1 MGRLDGKVAIVTG
14 AGSGM
19 GRASA
24 RLFAAEGAKVVCADR
39 SGAQDDTAGEIGG
52 AALAVQADVS
62 DSAQVKA
69 MVNAAVSTFGRLDV
83 LFNNAGFGG
92 AYAPLV
98 DVDEETFDRIVAT
111 NFKGVYLGMRHA
123 IPAMIA
129 NGGGSIV
136 NTTSAASLVG
146 MKNLS
151 IYGGAKGAVVL
162 MSKSA
167 ALDYAA
173 HGIRINCVCPASTSR
188 RRRPSPR
195 FRRRS
200 SDGASPRTSPAR
212 HCSSPATSRPLS
224 PERRWPSTAGTPSA
238 RSAKRP
244 PGHYIFP
251 VFRLSIISR
260 AGSDWEGSYAGW
272 RRTVT

>member
-39 SGAQDDTAGEIGG
+39 SGAQDEAAKEIGPD
-52 AALAVQADVS
+52 AVPVQVDVS

-69 MVNAAVSTFGRLDV
+69 MVDTAVSAFGRLDV

-92 AYAPLV
+92 AYAPLC

-123 IPAMIA
+123 IPVMISQ
-129 NGGGSIV
+129 GGGSIV

-151 IYGGAKGAVVL
+151 IYGGAKGGVVL
-162 MSKSA
+162 MSKAA
-167 ALDYAA
+167 ALDYADN
-173 HGIRINCVCPASTSR
+173 GIRVNCVCPGVTWTGLS
-188 RRRPSPR
+188 
-195 FRRRS
+195 
-200 SDGASPRTSPAR
+200 GAGGVDEPP
-212 HCSSPATSRPLS
+212 PD
-224 PERRWPSTAGTPSA
+224 
-238 RSAKRP
+238 RP
-244 PGHYIFP
+244 PGISAPIKRWGLAEDVARAALYFASDESSF
-251 VFRLSIISR
+251 VTGTALAVDGGYSIGPHGGAPAQPIR
-260 AGSDWEGSYAGW
+260 KPAEH
-272 RRTVT
+272 

>member
-173 HGIRINCVCPASTSR
+173 HGIRINCVCPGVTWTGLAGGGIDE
-188 RRRPSPR
+188 PP
-195 FRRRS
+195 
-200 SDGASPRTSPAR
+200 
-212 HCSSPATSRPLS
+212 PATQP
-224 PERRWPSTAGTPSA
+224 PIQAPIKRWGLPADIASAALFFASDESSFVTGTALAVDGGYAIGSFGEASA
-238 RSAKRP
+238 RAL
-244 PGHYIFP
+244 HFP
-251 VFRLSIISR
+251 SF
-260 AGSDWEGSYAGW
+260 
-272 RRTVT
+272 

>member
-1 MGRLDGKVAIVTG
+1 MGQVGRLDGKVAIVTG

-19 GRASA
+19 GRTSA
-24 RLFAAEGAKVVCADR
+24 RLFAAEGARIVCADR
-39 SGAQDDTAGEIGG
+39 SGAQEDAAREIGD
-52 AALAVQADVS
+52 AAVAVQVDVS

-69 MVNAAVSTFGRLDV
+69 MVDAAVSAFGRLDV

-92 AYAPLV
+92 AYAPLA

-111 NFKGVYLGMRHA
+111 NYKGVYLGMRHA
-123 IPAMIA
+123 IPVMIA
-129 NGGGSIV
+129 QGGGSIV

-173 HGIRINCVCPASTSR
+173 HGIRVNCVCPGVTWTGLAGGGIDEPPPASLPPIHAPIARWGLPADIAAAALFFASDESSFVTGTALAVDGGYAIGPYGDADATPR
-188 RRRPSPR
+188 R
-195 FRRRS
+195 
-200 SDGASPRTSPAR
+200 
-212 HCSSPATSRPLS
+212 
-224 PERRWPSTAGTPSA
+224 
-238 RSAKRP
+238 
-244 PGHYIFP
+244 
-251 VFRLSIISR
+251 
-260 AGSDWEGSYAGW
+260 
-272 RRTVT
+272 